1 MLITHK
7 NTRRG
12 SAGLRYL
19 AGDHQHTLST
29 LFRNKYMPTEPRTQ
43 ALAIEGAVDFFIK
56 YVVLHAHRVVV
67 NGYGGHHPTTGRA
80 ADGVHTFLVTRQ
92 RHTDQRA
99 GAKYNDKKSPKVFHI
114 LQFKVTDHCPPAWHG
129 SCASTCTP
137 QGFCSS

>member
-29 LFRNKYMPTEPRTQ
+29 LFRNKYMPAKTGAQ
-43 ALAIEGAVDFFIK
+43 ALAIDGAVDFFIK

-67 NGYGGHHPTTGRA
+67 NSYGGHHPATGRA
-80 ADGVHTFLVTRQ
+80 ADGVHTFLVTWQRQ
-92 RHTDQRA
+92 ADQRA
-99 GAKYNDKKSPKVFHI
+99 GAKTNDKKSPKVFHI
-114 LQFKVTDHCPPAWHG
+114 LQF
-129 SCASTCTP
+129 
-137 QGFCSS
+137 

>member
-29 LFRNKYMPTEPRTQ
+29 LFRNKYMPAKTGAQ

-56 YVVLHAHRVVV
+56 YVVLNAHGVAV
-67 NGYGGHHPTTGRA
+67 NGYPGHDTHTAMCPDA
-80 ADGVHTFLVTRQ
+80 VHTLVIGRLG
-92 RHTDQRA
+92 HA
-99 GAKYNDKKSPKVFHI
+99 HEYPGAKTNDNKSPKVFHI
-114 LQFKVTDHCPPAWHG
+114 YRF
-129 SCASTCTP
+129 
-137 QGFCSS
+137 